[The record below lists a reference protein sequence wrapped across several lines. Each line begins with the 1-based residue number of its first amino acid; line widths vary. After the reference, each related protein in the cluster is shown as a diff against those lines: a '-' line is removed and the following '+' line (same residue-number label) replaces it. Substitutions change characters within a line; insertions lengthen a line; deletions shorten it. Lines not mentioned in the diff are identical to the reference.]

1 MARGQIAKD
10 KVFAALQQAFG
21 ADYIGVVDKKA
32 YLWVNDGG
40 EKLQIAVSLTV
51 PKVQVGAVQNTSAGF
66 NFEEDA
72 AATPV
77 VAKTSFEP
85 AEITQEEQDN
95 IQMLFEKLGL

>member
-40 EKLQIAVSLTV
+40 EKLQIAVALTV
-51 PKVQVGAVQNTSAGF
+51 PKVQVGTVQNASAGF
-66 NFEEDA
+66 DFDEDA
-72 AATPV
+72 PTPV

-95 IQMLFEKLGL
+95 IQTLFERLGL